1 MARNTFRPLAVV
13 PLGDRAAY
21 VEFSRTLDLEVN
33 AFIQRLGIAVEQA
46 LRGQQPRPVLDIVP
60 AFGGLALHFDPDFE
74 GDILEAAAALVERCI
89 KGGLPA
95 ADGPG
100 RTVEVPVCYEAPFAI
115 DLDEVCERT
124 KLPKDRLIH
133 LHVTGE
139 YRVLMMGFA
148 PGHAYIGGL
157 DPKLSVPRRANPR
170 PEVPAG
176 SVAIANQQAV
186 IYPYAIS
193 GGWSVIGRTP
203 LTMFDAAR
211 AEPSLLMAGDRVRFR
226 VIDAGKFLR
235 LSGTA

>member
-1 MARNTFRPLAVV
+1 MGRNSFRPLAVV

-21 VEFSRTLDLEVN
+21 VEFSRALDLDIN

-46 LRGQQPRPVLDIVP
+46 LRGQDPRPVLDIVP

-74 GDILEAAAALVERCI
+74 GDILETAAALVERCI
-89 KGGLPA
+89 KEGVSA
-95 ADGPG
+95 KEGPQ
-100 RTVEVPVCYEAPFAI
+100 RIVEVPVCYEPPFAI
-115 DLDEVCERT
+115 DLDEVCEKT
-124 KLPKDRLIH
+124 KLPKERLIH

-139 YRVLMMGFA
+139 YRVLMVGFA

-170 PEVPAG
+170 AEVPAG
-176 SVAIANQQAV
+176 SVAIANEQTV

-203 LTMFDAAR
+203 LTVFDAAR
-211 AEPSLLMAGDRVRFR
+211 EQPSLFMAGDRVRFR
-226 VIDAGKFLR
+226 VIDPGKFLR
-235 LSGTA
+235 LSGTT